1 MNRKCYTAA
10 FATLLLAA
18 AAAAQTPTKWKPH
31 DMNRPVPAVVDPGTA
46 STQETPGKPPSDAIV
61 LFDGKDLSQW
71 QMKDGS
77 PAKWK
82 VANGYMETVPKA
94 GYIFTKKSF
103 ADYQLHLEF
112 ATPTPAE
119 GSGQD
124 RGNSGVFLMGLYE
137 IQVLDSYNNRTY
149 ADGQAGAV
157 YGQYPPLVNASRK
170 PGEWQT
176 YDIVFHPSHFTSEG
190 KLVRLGRVT
199 VLHNGVLVQDN
210 VEIQGPTVTG
220 EPDKPHADK
229 LPLGLQDHNHPVRYR
244 NIWLREIPAVE

>member
-1 MNRKCYTAA
+1 MKSNCFTAA
-10 FATLLLAA
+10 FAVLLLAA
-18 AAAAQTPTKWKPH
+18 AAAAQKPTKWKPH
-31 DMNRPVPAVVDPGTA
+31 DMNRPVPPVVDPGTA

-61 LFDGKDLSQW
+61 LFDGRDLSQW

-170 PGEWQT
+170 PAEWQT
-176 YDIVFHPSHFTSEG
+176 YDIVFHPSHFSSDG
-190 KLVRLGRVT
+190 KLIRLGRVT

-244 NIWLREIPAVE
+244 NIWLREIPAPE